1 MKEILLPKV
10 GQVIIISDYYKGERL
25 TINQAL
31 PWLSFTR
38 HDIQPRFV
46 VEKHAIVTIGWKA
59 YFLLWWLLAVAREA
73 VWRLSYV

>member
-31 PWLSFTR
+31 PWLSFTSYYSASICCR
-38 HDIQPRFV
+38 EACNCYYWLKGLLPTLM
-46 VEKHAIVTIGWKA
+46 TIGC
-59 YFLLWWLLAVAREA
+59 
-73 VWRLSYV
+73 S

>member
-1 MKEILLPKV
+1 MKEILLPKL

-31 PWLSFTR
+31 RWLSSR
-38 HDIQPRFV
+38 HDIQPWFV
-46 VEKHAIVTIGWKA
+46 VEKHANITIGWKA

>member
-1 MKEILLPKV
+1 MKEILLPKL

-31 PWLSFTR
+31 RWLSSR

-46 VEKHAIVTIGWKA
+46 VEKHANITIG
-59 YFLLWWLLAVAREA
+59 
-73 VWRLSYV
+73 